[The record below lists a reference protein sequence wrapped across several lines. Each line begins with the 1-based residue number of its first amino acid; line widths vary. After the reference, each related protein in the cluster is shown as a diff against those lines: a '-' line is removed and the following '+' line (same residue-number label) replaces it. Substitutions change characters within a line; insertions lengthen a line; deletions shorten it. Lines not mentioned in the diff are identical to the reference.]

1 MDQTALL
8 IFLSVFAY
16 GHMYSNFFLALHWRA
31 ENVAWPAGGLQASVQ
46 NIEKTLRGTL
56 PGTENL

>member
-1 MDQTALL
+1 ML